1 VTSGEQLNHSSPPRQ
16 LCFDMVATIQEYI
29 ALCGILP
36 TPLGW
41 CGASARRSC
50 WCAQGRGAGSRSVC
64 PLHVAGPSYAPP
76 LPVQSSM
83 HAAVRMYASCLESL
97 KRCPHMLIQPLLP
110 PLFSCSLPFFPRP
123 RGGRGAGEAA
133 PPEQPL
139 LFSCK
144 ALTYTTLQS
153 LLALF
158 GEEYRLYVGFVVCE
172 ACGCLQLH
180 LMCCTSTTKLRF
192 GGRLPR
198 ECSLAHSHN
207 CSYCARTPVYL
218 PFVKPFFPFVSRS
231 YADPIKKH

>member
-1 VTSGEQLNHSSPPRQ
+1 
-16 LCFDMVATIQEYI
+16 MVATIQEYI
-29 ALCGILP
+29 ALCVIPP

-64 PLHVAGPSYAPP
+64 SLHVAGPSYAPP

-97 KRCPHMLIQPLLP
+97 KLCPHMFIQPTPLLP

-139 LFSCK
+139 LFSCN

-158 GEEYRLYVGFVVCE
+158 GEEYRLYVDFVVCE
-172 ACGCLQLH
+172 ACGCLQLP
-180 LMCCTSTTKLRF
+180 LICYTSTTKLRF

-198 ECSLAHSHN
+198 ECSLTRTTAATAP
-207 CSYCARTPVYL
+207 ARLSTFPSSNR
-218 PFVKPFFPFVSRS
+218 FFLLCHGHMPTL
-231 YADPIKKH
+231 